1 MKKVRAVHPFLFAIY
16 PVLFLYSYNVYQV
29 TFNSIILPSMILL
42 AGTAV
47 LFLLSSLI
55 IRNNN
60 KAAILVSLFIFMFMT
75 YGRIFDKV
83 WWWQLGPVHIGKPRY
98 LFLAGGL
105 AFIVITVLVLRGRKE
120 LAKVTKFLN
129 MVSLLLVAFS
139 VINIT
144 IYKLKNLEKVN
155 IDEVTDVNF
164 QNPQNIKDIKNHPN
178 IFYIILDG
186 YGGADVLKEIYHY
199 DNSEFLDDLTQKG
212 FYIAENSHSNYCQ
225 TSLSLTS
232 SLNMKYLNDL
242 TDKLGVDN
250 FSREPLRKVIRYN
263 RLFKFLKEEGYKI
276 TAFSSGY
283 SFTELQNADIY
294 MYDRFVTDEF
304 ILELLNTTPI
314 PHILNKIKSV
324 NEFSWHRDR
333 IFFTLDNIYKIPRQ
347 DEPYI
352 VFAHIISPHPPF
364 IFKADGK
371 ERKQNRQFSFK
382 DGSHFLRFKN
392 ASQQE
397 YVNNYIQQLQYI
409 NKRINA
415 TLDSLLR
422 LTPENPPIIIL
433 QADHGPGSHLDWKS
447 MGKTNL
453 KERFS
458 ILNAYYLPAN
468 GDSLLYKS
476 ITPVNTFRIIL
487 NRYFGTKLD
496 LLRDESYYSTWN
508 RPYDY
513 KKVAAVALK

>member
-1 MKKVRAVHPFLFAIY
+1 MKKVRAVHPFFFAIY

-29 TFNSIILPSMILL
+29 SFNSIILPFSVLL
-42 AGTAV
+42 LGTAV
-47 LFLLSSLI
+47 LFLLSSFI
-55 IRNNN
+55 IRSAN
-60 KAAILVSLFIFMFMT
+60 KAAILVSLFILMFMT

-83 WWWQLGPVHIGKPRY
+83 WWWQLGSIHIGKPRY
-98 LFLAGGL
+98 LFLVGGL
-105 AFIVITVLVLRGRKE
+105 LFIIITILVLRNRKD
-120 LAKVTKFLN
+120 LAKFTKFLN
-129 MVSLLLVAFS
+129 MVSVLLVAFS

-155 IDEVTDVNF
+155 IDEVTDVNL
-164 QNPQNIKDIKNHPN
+164 QNPPNIKDIKNLPN

-186 YGGADVLKEIYHY
+186 YGGADVLKEIYQY
-199 DNSEFLDDLTQKG
+199 DNSEFLDALTQKG
-212 FYIAENSHSNYCQ
+212 FYVAENSHSNYCQ

-232 SLNMKYLNDL
+232 SLNLKYLNDI

-250 FSREPLRKVIRYN
+250 FSREPLREVIRYN
-263 RLFKFLKEEGYKI
+263 QLFKFLKEHGYKI

-283 SFTELQNADIY
+283 SFTELQNADNY
-294 MYDRFVTDEF
+294 MFDRFVTDEF
-304 ILELLNTTPI
+304 LVELLNTTPI
-314 PHILNKIKSV
+314 PHILNEIKSV

-333 IFFTLDNIYKIPRQ
+333 IFYTLDNIYKIPRE
-347 DEPYI
+347 DEPYF

-364 IFKADGK
+364 IFKASGK

-382 DGSHFLRFKN
+382 DGTHFLKFKN
-392 ASQQE
+392 ASQRE
-397 YVNNYIQQLQYI
+397 YVNNYIQQLQFI
-409 NKRINA
+409 NTRIKV
-415 TLDSLLR
+415 TIDSLLR
-422 LTPENPPIIIL
+422 LTPDNPPVIVL

-447 MGKTNL
+447 MEKTNL

-476 ITPVNTFRIIL
+476 ITPVNTFRVIL
-487 NRYFGTKLD
+487 NRYFDTNLE
-496 LLRDESYYSTWN
+496 LLRDESYYSTWT

-513 KKVAAVALK
+513 KKVSPRALR